1 MRKVG
6 QLVLDTPV
14 SNVFN
19 EVEQI
24 AFSPAAFV
32 PGMALSDDHW
42 VVTGQR
48 HLLASLCC
56 SPGSNPALPKAQ
68 QHLLACSLAS
78 PASCLSCASHHRCA
92 MALDADGKSLC
103 TGITASDDKLLQSRL
118 HAYADAQRYRI
129 GVNYLTLPVN
139 EPKCPFHQN
148 ANEGAMQFTDKDEEV
163 RHLLTLHN
171 TLCTLCSCPAML
183 QQLRRPVI
191 AFTLRSAVPLP
202 ALPFPG
208 LPPPA
213 LGACQCPARLLTPHM
228 HRSTTGQALWRRRG
242 RPTAQRQWP
251 LRPAPRAGSWSRRTC
266 PRPQPTP
273 IMTSTR
279 SGTGGRTRSV
289 RTRAGQPAPS
299 PLQA

>member
-1 MRKVG
+1 MTTALTPWTAPRCAHSPPYPLAAHSNHMSPELTVYIVPSCSGHWWVCMMARKQQLCSLIIGLWCMQIWPEDQFPMRKVG

-56 SPGSNPALPKAQ
+56 SPDSNPALPKAQ

-78 PASCLSCASHHRCA
+78 PASCLSCASHHHCA

-103 TGITASDDKLLQSRL
+103 AGITSSDDKLLQSRL

-163 RHLLTLHN
+163 CHLLTLHN

-191 AFTLRSAVPLP
+191 AFTLGTAVPLRCCSQ
-202 ALPFPG
+202 
-208 LPPPA
+208 
-213 LGACQCPARLLTPHM
+213 ACHHQVWGHVN
-228 HRSTTGQALWRRRG
+228 
-242 RPTAQRQWP
+242 AQH
-251 LRPAPRAGSWSRRTC
+251 GC
-266 PRPQPTP
+266 
-273 IMTSTR
+273 
-279 SGTGGRTRSV
+279 
-289 RTRAGQPAPS
+289 
-299 PLQA
+299 